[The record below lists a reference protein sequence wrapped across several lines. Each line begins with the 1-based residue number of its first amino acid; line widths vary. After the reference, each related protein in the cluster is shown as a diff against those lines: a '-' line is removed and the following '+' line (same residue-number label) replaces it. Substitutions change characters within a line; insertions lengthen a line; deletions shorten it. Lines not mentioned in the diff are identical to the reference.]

1 MRGHQRWAGCTPAT
15 RNPTGANSTGRA
27 SPCIH
32 TRALTRCA
40 HGANPQLAGSPS
52 LPGNGAPSMLQTPR
66 SIASPFESSVKW
78 IYRDA
83 RGVR

>member
-1 MRGHQRWAGCTPAT
+1 MGRLHSRDAEPDRRQFDGT
-15 RNPTGANSTGRA
+15 RVALHPYARA
-27 SPCIH
+27 D
-32 TRALTRCA
+32 ALTRCA
-40 HGANPQLAGSPS
+40 HGANPQLAGPPS